1 MEIANSKKRFV
12 YLLHMNFMKQD
23 FYKIGVFTGYVA
35 SRISKILDDIDH
47 IVPITCVRK
56 WQLEGMTNHFGIP
69 VKKNY
74 QVELNAQHYL
84 RKHNVNFW
92 FPPFSKMGGKTEW
105 FTGVSEKQCIS
116 AVMSAIRWHESNPA
130 KITNES
136 VITKEGFITKYRY
149 GKKPNYSKVGK

>member
-56 WQLEGMTNHFGIP
+56 WQLEGMTDHFGIP

-84 RKHNVNFW
+84 FGFRHFLKW
-92 FPPFSKMGGKTEW
+92 E
-105 FTGVSEKQCIS
+105 EKQNGLQ
-116 AVMSAIRWHESNPA
+116 VFQKNNVYPLFYPLFVGMNPILQ
-130 KITNES
+130 KLLMNL
-136 VITKEGFITKYRY
+136 
-149 GKKPNYSKVGK
+149 